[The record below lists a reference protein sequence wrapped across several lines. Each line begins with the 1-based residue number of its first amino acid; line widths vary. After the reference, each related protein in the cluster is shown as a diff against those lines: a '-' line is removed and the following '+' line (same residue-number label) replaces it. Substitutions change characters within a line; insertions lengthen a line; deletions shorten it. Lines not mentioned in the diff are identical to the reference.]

1 MFAFSFVSLCFELS
15 SISPWYF
22 ELSSFMAMVK
32 LFEPKMA
39 FLLNR
44 EEGCQSIALFV
55 PLEEMISCFPK
66 KGEVNGLLVEGT
78 LI

>member
-1 MFAFSFVSLCFELS
+1 
-15 SISPWYF
+15 
-22 ELSSFMAMVK
+22 MAMVK
-32 LFEPKMA
+32 LFDPKMA
-39 FLLNR
+39 FLSNR
-44 EEGCQSIALFV
+44 EGGCQSIALFV